1 MVDAGGGFC
10 MAILMG
16 ENMKGYKREWVS
28 KCLLA
33 AFILCWLCPTSLWA
47 ARLKDIATLKGL
59 RHNQLI
65 GYGLVVGL
73 AGTGDG
79 NKAEFTIQSLV
90 NLLERLGIHTMP
102 DNIKVEN
109 VAAVMLTAEL
119 PPFAKAGST
128 IDVLVSSIGDAESL
142 LGGTLLL
149 TPLKGVDGQVYAL
162 AQGPLVVGGFST
174 SADPGVGVQKNHP
187 TVGRIPGG
195 ATIERELE
203 YDIKDIHNLTIALH
217 NPDFTTALRISDAIN
232 EMMEEPLANP
242 RDAGTVKVRVTESH
256 RQNLVSLIA
265 SLEQIDVTPD
275 MHAKVI
281 LNERTGTVIMGEN
294 VRISSVAIAH
304 GNLSVEVKVEKRVSQ
319 PNAFAR
325 RGRTEVVDD
334 TEINVTEDENELV
347 LVPEGTSLGD
357 VVQALNAIGVS
368 PRDLITVLQSIRAA
382 GALQADLEVI

>member
-1 MVDAGGGFC
+1 
-10 MAILMG
+10 MAFLKG
-16 ENMKGYKREWVS
+16 DNMQGYGRNWIS

-33 AFILCWLCPTSLWA
+33 SFLLCWLCPTSLWA

-79 NKAEFTIQSLV
+79 TKAEFTIQSLV
-90 NLLERLGIHTMP
+90 NLLERLGIHTIP

-109 VAAVMLTAEL
+109 VAAVMLTADL

-128 IDVLVSSIGDAESL
+128 IDILVSSIGDAESL

-174 SADPGVGVQKNHP
+174 SAQPGVAVQKNHP

-195 ATIERELE
+195 GTIEREIE
-203 YDIKDIHNLTIALH
+203 YDIKDIQNLTIALH

-232 EMMEEPLANP
+232 KRMEEPLANP
-242 RDAGTVKVRVTESH
+242 RDAGTVKVRVTDSH
-256 RQNLVSLIA
+256 RQNLVSFIA
-265 SLEQIDVTPD
+265 SLEQIDVIPD

-304 GNLSVEVKVEKRVSQ
+304 GNLSVEIKVEQRVSQ
-319 PNAFAR
+319 PNAFSR
-325 RGRTEVVDD
+325 RGDTVVVDD
-334 TEINVTEDENELV
+334 TDINVTEDENQLV

-368 PRDLITVLQSIRAA
+368 PRDLITVLQSIRAC

>member
-1 MVDAGGGFC
+1 
-10 MAILMG
+10 MAFLKGEIVKRYRKKWIL
-16 ENMKGYKREWVS
+16 

-33 AFILCWLCPTSLWA
+33 SFMLCWLCPASLWA

-59 RHNQLI
+59 RQNQLI

-79 NKAEFTIQSLV
+79 TKAEFTIQSLV
-90 NLLERLGIHTMP
+90 NLLERLGIHTIP

-109 VAAVMLTAEL
+109 VAAVMLTADL
-119 PPFAKAGST
+119 PPFAQAGST

-149 TPLKGVDGQVYAL
+149 APLKGVDGQVYAL
-162 AQGPLVVGGFST
+162 AQGPLVVGGFSS
-174 SADPGVGVQKNHP
+174 SAQPGVSVQKNIP

-195 ATIERELE
+195 GTIERELE
-203 YDIKDIHNLTIALH
+203 YDIKDIQNLTIALH

-232 EMMEEPLANP
+232 EKMEEPLADP
-242 RDAGTVKVRVTESH
+242 RDAGTVKVRVTDSH

-281 LNERTGTVIMGEN
+281 LNERTGTVIMGAN

-304 GNLSVEVKVEKRVSQ
+304 GNLSVEIQIEKRVSQ
-319 PNAFAR
+319 PNAFSR
-325 RGRTEVVDD
+325 RGNTVVVDD
-334 TEINVTEDENELV
+334 TDINVNEDENRLV
-347 LVPEGTSLGD
+347 LVPEGTNLGD
-357 VVQALNAIGVS
+357 VVKALNAIGVS
-368 PRDLITVLQSIRAA
+368 PRDLITVLQSIRAC

>member
-1 MVDAGGGFC
+1 MADAGGGFC
-10 MAILMG
+10 MAFLEG
-16 ENMKGYKREWVS
+16 DNMKEYGKKWIS
-28 KCLLA
+28 KGLLA
-33 AFILCWLCPTSLWA
+33 AFVLCWLCPTGLWA

-59 RHNQLI
+59 RQNQLI

-79 NKAEFTIQSLV
+79 TKAEFTTQSLV
-90 NLLERLGIHTMP
+90 NLLERLGIHAIP

-109 VAAVMLTAEL
+109 VAAVMLTADL
-119 PPFAKAGST
+119 PPFAKAGNT

-149 TPLKGVDGQVYAL
+149 APLKGVDGQVYAL

-174 SADPGVGVQKNHP
+174 SADPGVSVQKNIP

-195 ATIERELE
+195 ATIEKELE
-203 YDIKDIHNLTIALH
+203 YDIADIQDLTIALH

-232 EMMEEPLANP
+232 ERMKETLANP
-242 RDAGTVKVRVTESH
+242 RDAGTVKVRIKDSH

-304 GNLSVEVKVEKRVSQ
+304 GNLSVEVQIEKRISQ

-325 RGRTEVVDD
+325 RGHTAVVDD
-334 TEINVTEDENELV
+334 TDINVNEDQNELM

-368 PRDLITVLQSIRAA
+368 PRDLITVLQSIRAC